1 MDELIGVPG
10 VSARDAESIRRFFD
24 ALTAPEVVAEADE
37 PDEVEGLEETE
48 GLDEMEGLGEMEEAA
63 TEVAPQSD
71 EESARELPTPDG
83 KGSA

>member
-1 MDELIGVPG
+1 VL
-10 VSARDAESIRRFFD
+10 
-24 ALTAPEVVAEADE
+24 AEADG
-37 PDEVEGLEETE
+37 P
-48 GLDEMEGLGEMEEAA
+48 DEMEGLEGAEGLGGMEEAA